1 MRKLLSAKVSFQ
13 WSQECEEEFT
23 ALKKILTSPLF
34 LRPFDSSLETTF
46 SVDTSNLEGTGFL
59 LSQEDKEGKTRVVR
73 CGSVAA
79 KKSWKSLSPIEAEAV
94 GICWSARSL
103 DYYLR
108 GAPKVRCIID
118 HRPLQTLM
126 TAPLESLSPRMLRA
140 RLELLPYRI
149 EFIWVPGCHHQIC
162 DALGRR
168 PVYQSWKNLPE
179 PMSNLTEDLPIHHV
193 ISNVTG
199 LDDYLGI
206 EVTDKVKAAI
216 KSDPNYQA
224 ILEKVGEVS
233 RKEIGNLPRAH
244 PARELQSIWGL
255 CSKVTV
261 GEGEESVQVILVDNT
276 RLYIPTS
283 ERASVLSLLHQSHTG
298 INRTTEAAKHLFF
311 WRAMKEQ
318 IAKMISACDIC
329 IKYQPSKPQI
339 EEVKKVSPSTHPLH
353 RVCLDLFTYNSS
365 QYSIL
370 VDEYSGYF
378 WIQRFKG
385 TPTTDQ
391 LTKYL
396 GTLFLETGVP
406 SYLCTDDGGSMR
418 GRFEMWCNDLGVV
431 VEKSSAFNPIS
442 NGTAERHIQVA
453 KRMLDISKEQKIPVE
468 ESRARLLS
476 SPSSIDGFSPSRL
489 YFGRELR
496 NPQLPSIPDGQ
507 EEELLG
513 KQRQVTKDD
522 DRIKRNSK
530 VGKSLPRYEPKV
542 GDLVL
547 LQNQRTKRWD
557 VPATVHLVRPGN
569 RSAYVVAEDDGTMY
583 LRSHTFL
590 RLRQDPAIDAAT
602 SADPG
607 SVSSTSDDTAPGPV
621 TRSRAVANTSI
632 VRHSYGKPPP
642 RNLIAQLA
650 LSCTEEP
657 GQSTSEKAPRKK
669 VRFFLD
675 CEHTDSTSDKRD
687 VTCKGYSTKAGL
699 LFDCCCRQSTS
710 SHAYCLPTNREDD
723 VQDQDHPHLPHQPG
737 SLGHGCGPRHQTPRH
752 QF

>member
-1 MRKLLSAKVSFQ
+1 MMTRLSMGLSASSDQFNQQVGGVVDNFPNLSVVREIDDLLGHATSIDQLNKELELLFKICRQHSLTLSPKKFALATEDSYLIFAGHKISSRSCEPDPERMSAISEFPRPETRKQLQSLFGLVTQFHSWAPDVATATSHMRKLLLAKVSFQ

-34 LRPFDSSLETTF
+34 LRPFDSCLETTF

-73 CGSVAA
+73 CGSVTA
-79 KKSWKSLSPIEAEAV
+79 KKSWKSLSPIESEAV
-94 GICWSARSL
+94 GICWSAQAL

-126 TAPLESLSPRMLRA
+126 TAPLESLSPRMLHA

-149 EFIWVPGCHHQIC
+149 EFIWVPRHRHQIC

-179 PMSNLTEDLPIHHV
+179 PMSNLTEDPPIHNV

-206 EVTDKVKAAI
+206 EVTYKVKAAI

-276 RLYIPTS
+276 RLFVPTS

-298 INRTTEAAKHLFF
+298 INRTTEAAKRLFF
-311 WRAMKEQ
+311 WRGMKEQ

-339 EEVKKVSPSTHPLH
+339 EEVEKVSPSTHPLH

-370 VDEYSGYF
+370 MDEYSRYF

-406 SYLCTDDGGSMR
+406 SYLHTDDGGSMR

-442 NGTAERHIQVA
+442 NGTAERHVQVA
-453 KRMLDISKEQKIPVE
+453 KRMLDISKEQKIPVK
-468 ESRARLLS
+468 ES
-476 SPSSIDGFSPSRL
+476 
-489 YFGRELR
+489 
-496 NPQLPSIPDGQ
+496 
-507 EEELLG
+507 
-513 KQRQVTKDD
+513 
-522 DRIKRNSK
+522 
-530 VGKSLPRYEPKV
+530 
-542 GDLVL
+542 
-547 LQNQRTKRWD
+547 
-557 VPATVHLVRPGN
+557 
-569 RSAYVVAEDDGTMY
+569 
-583 LRSHTFL
+583 
-590 RLRQDPAIDAAT
+590 
-602 SADPG
+602 
-607 SVSSTSDDTAPGPV
+607 
-621 TRSRAVANTSI
+621 
-632 VRHSYGKPPP
+632 
-642 RNLIAQLA
+642 
-650 LSCTEEP
+650 
-657 GQSTSEKAPRKK
+657 
-669 VRFFLD
+669 
-675 CEHTDSTSDKRD
+675 
-687 VTCKGYSTKAGL
+687 
-699 LFDCCCRQSTS
+699 
-710 SHAYCLPTNREDD
+710 
-723 VQDQDHPHLPHQPG
+723 
-737 SLGHGCGPRHQTPRH
+737 
-752 QF
+752 